1 MDREAARKW
10 EAGFLSR
17 EGDAAAVYR
26 FDAGAMADSPVDRK
40 SVV

>member
-1 MDREAARKW
+1 MDRDAARKR

-26 FDAGAMADSPVDRK
+26 FEIGRAHV
-40 SVV
+40 